1 MLLEHALKRKGER
14 RVLFGAPTWFVGGN
28 MFAGVFGD
36 DIFIRLTP
44 ADQTEVK
51 KLGAKLFDPLKRGV
65 MKNYLLL
72 PYDILYDDKLIEQW
86 LEKSYALVTSLPVK
100 AEKK

>member
-1 MLLEHALKRKGER
+1 M
-14 RVLFGAPTWFVGGN
+14 GGN

-51 KLGAKLFDPLKRGV
+51 KLGAKPFDPMKSGV
-65 MKNYLLL
+65 MKNARATVSS
-72 PYDILYDDKLIEQW
+72 I
-86 LEKSYALVTSLPVK
+86 
-100 AEKK
+100 